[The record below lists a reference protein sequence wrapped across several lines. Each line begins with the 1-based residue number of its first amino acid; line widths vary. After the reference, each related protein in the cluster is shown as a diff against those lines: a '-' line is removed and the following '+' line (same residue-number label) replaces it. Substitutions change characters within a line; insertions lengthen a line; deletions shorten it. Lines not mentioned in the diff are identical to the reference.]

1 MYWVVCITPLSLI
14 RIRSF
19 QIVFLFFLFSFFYFA
34 LNHVT
39 FYVTVLFIF

>member
-1 MYWVVCITPLSLI
+1 MYHSSLSDQNKILPDC
-14 RIRSF
+14 F
-19 QIVFLFFLFSFFYFA
+19 PFFYFA

>member
-19 QIVFLFFLFSFFYFA
+19 QIVFLFFYFA